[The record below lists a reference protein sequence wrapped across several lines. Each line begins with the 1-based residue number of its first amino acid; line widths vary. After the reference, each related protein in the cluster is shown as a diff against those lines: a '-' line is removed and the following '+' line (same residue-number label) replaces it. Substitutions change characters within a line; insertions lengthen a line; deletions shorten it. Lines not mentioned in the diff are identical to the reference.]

1 MSPRLLLPTLVVAL
15 CAVAPA
21 TARTQPNVIVLI
33 TDDQGWPEL
42 SAHGN
47 PVLKTPHLDAVRAA
61 SVRLTDFHV
70 APMCT
75 PTRGQLLTGLD
86 AARHGAINV
95 SSGRTLLRRGVP
107 TMADFFQE
115 AGYGTGLFGK
125 WHLGDNFPFRP
136 QDRGFSEAVWFPSSH
151 INSVPD
157 HWDND
162 YFDDTY
168 LHRGDRRRY
177 EGYCTD
183 VFFDAAIDWMRA
195 QSAAAKPF
203 FAYLATN
210 APHSP
215 HWVPEEHRLSMEES
229 FARAEAEG
237 KVPSLPRGKREQ
249 LVRYLA
255 MIEHLDGAVGRL
267 DEFLK
272 ASGLFENTLLVF
284 LTDNGSTF
292 AEDYYPAGMRGRK
305 TQLWEGGHRV
315 PCFLRWPGGPLGKPR
330 DHAGLTQAQDLLPTV
345 LRLCGIPAAETSGFD
360 GVDLV
365 PQLTGE
371 AAPDPERML
380 VINYSRMPHGFD
392 YPAPDAPSRMTREG
406 AAVLW
411 KRWRLLEDRELYDL
425 GSDPLQQHNVI
436 ADHPAITSAMRRHLA
451 AWWNRVGK
459 TANEP
464 ERLILGHEAENPARL
479 TACEWLDVFVDQ
491 QRQVRR
497 ADRKNGWWEV
507 DLAEAGEYHF
517 ELRRWP
523 EELGLRLRDGVEAT
537 AVADGILTEGTPL
550 DIHQARI
557 RIAGQESTREV
568 NPDDQSA
575 TFHLTLPAGPTR
587 LYTWFDDAAGQP
599 IAGAYYVTV
608 ERR

>member
-436 ADHPAITSAMRRHLA
+436 ADHPAITSAMHGISRPGGIASEKRQTSRNDSSSVTKRKIPPASPRANGSTFLSINNA
-451 AWWNRVGK
+451 RSVGRTGRTDGGRSISRK
-459 TANEP
+459 
-464 ERLILGHEAENPARL
+464 
-479 TACEWLDVFVDQ
+479 
-491 QRQVRR
+491 R
-497 ADRKNGWWEV
+497 ASITSNSDGGRKNR
-507 DLAEAGEYHF
+507 ACAF
-517 ELRRWP
+517 
-523 EELGLRLRDGVEAT
+523 AT
-537 AVADGILTEGTPL
+537 ASRPPL
-550 DIHQARI
+550 SPTAFSPKGHPST
-557 RIAGQESTREV
+557 STRRE
-568 NPDDQSA
+568 SA
-575 TFHLTLPAGPTR
+575 SPVRNRPGK
-587 LYTWFDDAAGQP
+587 
-599 IAGAYYVTV
+599 
-608 ERR
+608 